1 MGEYWAFCYVT
12 VPRMDENWDRWDA
25 NGWGPKHL
33 KTGNFKLVFQV
44 IVKVKD
50 LALSLLWLCSLP
62 WLGFHPWPG
71 DFCVPRT
78 WSKKVTLFYP

>member
-12 VPRMDENWDRWDA
+12 VPRVDENWDRWNA

-44 IVKVKD
+44 IVKVY
-50 LALSLLWLCSLP
+50 LLNLEDRIYCI
-62 WLGFHPWPG
+62 
-71 DFCVPRT
+71 
-78 WSKKVTLFYP
+78 